1 MRKKY
6 LSALLFGALLF
17 ASAGTFTSC
26 KDYDDDI
33 DNLSQRIDQVASDL
47 NDLKTKVDALGG
59 YVENVS
65 FADGVLSVTTGGNTV
80 TYNIPDKTGVNEVT
94 LALDGNNLVLTVDGE
109 AQTIALPAGETG
121 EVEIPEIEVKDGVLY
136 INGEPQTL
144 KVDVESN
151 VTVIESTIPGNET
164 YTVMVNGEEV
174 TFAKAFADVRI
185 SLVNRNGGD
194 DFYFTDAAFANTDY
208 HKYTHQDGNKNT
220 IVDTPDYKQE
230 HGIHWTILSQDVK
243 WDGPKGDLKA
253 GLVVGQTT
261 AAEVSVRPINYDLTT
276 AKLTLVSSKGVE
288 APVTVV
294 PTKGMQEGPLSN
306 GTRSADVNYNSV
318 NQGDYV
324 LTLQFNKFTA
334 GSEDEEMISKFA
346 NETQTGNIKYAL
358 AVNGVVATDYNF
370 IIDTQVKADAQASC
384 ESVDVKKF
392 VIGGKGEVEA
402 IDGKDVVVVKG
413 IPTDGK
419 AHRMTYL
426 DGRIYDMKVA
436 INASDVADA
445 EVYGLTVDTKAGTIA
460 AGANAVDRVFALD
473 VTLINVNGKTSS
485 KTIYIKFADS
495 ESQVITLDANT
506 FKVVPTKD
514 KSLLVDV
521 GDTFS
526 SLSAADAI
534 SINSLKNI
542 TWAIENDDEHFLW
555 PLDESTLGARDNFD
569 GLNYRVT
576 DGATYNRIKYYDE
589 KMNDI
594 DMSDD
599 KIDEAVRS
607 IRYVKF
613 VRNDENYANTEA
625 TTGEHVISVTI
636 KRDISASDQ
645 GDGAT
650 RLVKK
655 VNVPVHVTLP
665 SWDDV
670 FVTTTDWSEGN
681 FVTRVV
687 GVDGNKVKVSMFA
700 FDENKE
706 MWGAETA
713 NEEAKNINLSKLVYV
728 SDGNNEVKFAATGED
743 LKEIGK
749 GLMDLD
755 KVVVTNYLETGADY
769 TSRNEIKAKAE
780 YTIGDVENFKI
791 SKSFSV
797 QIKSLFEDAALSY
810 YDMVS
815 GAPVQLDH
823 AILNSQNY
831 TIRAG
836 VTANN
841 SIIGEGLILG
851 LAKNYVGVNTTN
863 LPNGLGAPYLW
874 NNANKFVLKAST
886 SSSSSYNEIEY
897 AATADASGVTGT
909 TTATVT
915 ANGITIENNQGQV
928 GDNTTGTL
936 TLKFTDIMGIKTTAS
951 IGFQTGVV
959 E

>member
-6 LSALLFGALLF
+6 LSALLFGALLV
-17 ASAGTFTSC
+17 ASTGTFTSC

-33 DNLSQRIDQVASDL
+33 NNLQTQIDQVAKNLD
-47 NDLKTKVDALGG
+47 DLKAKVDALGG
-59 YVENVS
+59 WVEKVT
-65 FADGVLSVTTGGNTV
+65 FDDGVLSVTTGGNTV
-80 TYNIPDKTGVNEVT
+80 TYNIPDKGVNNVT
-94 LALDGNNLVLTVDGE
+94 LALDGNNLVLDVDGTK
-109 AQTIALPAGETG
+109 QTIALPEAETP
-121 EVEIPEIEVKDGVLY
+121 EIPEIKVEDGILY
-136 INGEPQTL
+136 VGDKEYPLT
-144 KVDVESN
+144 VDVDNN
-151 VTVIESTIPGNET
+151 VTIVESTIPGNET
-164 YTVMVNGEEV
+164 YTVMINGEEV

-208 HKYTHQDGNKNT
+208 HKYTHQGGNHNT

-294 PTKGMQEGPLSN
+294 ATKGMQEGPLSN

-358 AVNGVVATDYNF
+358 AVDGVIATDYNF

-384 ESVDVKKF
+384 ESVNVEKF
-392 VIGGKGEVEA
+392 VIGGKGEVKQEQ
-402 IDGKDVVVVKG
+402 INGKIENVVVVKG

-555 PLDESTLGARDNFD
+555 PISGTKSFKS
-569 GLNYRVT
+569 LNYT
-576 DGATYNRIKYYDE
+576 GQSNYASIKYYDE

-613 VRNDENYANTEA
+613 VHNDENYANTEA

-687 GVDGNKVKVSMFA
+687 GVDNNTNVVKVSMFA

-743 LKEIGK
+743 LKEIGEN
-749 GLMDLD
+749 LMNLD
-755 KVVVTNYLETGADY
+755 KDVVTDYLETGADY

-780 YTIGDVENFKI
+780 YTIGNVDNFKI

-831 TIRAG
+831 TIPAG
-836 VTANN
+836 VTNANK
-841 SIIGEGLILG
+841 IVGEGLILG

-863 LPNGLGAPYLW
+863 LLNGLGAPYL
-874 NNANKFVLKAST
+874 NNANKFVLKTST
-886 SSSSSYNEIEY
+886 SSSSPYNEIEY

-915 ANGITIENNQGQV
+915 ANGITINNSNGQV

-936 TLKFTDIMGIKTTAS
+936 TLKFTDIMGIETTAS